1 MSRIFIPGFQT
12 NTTSK
17 VSYYKECS
25 TFTCPKPVINT
36 IKLNNGI
43 VNPNTKQSHRITN
56 GVNYYLGGRT
66 QFGNVT
72 NTGPSQ
78 FGNMTN
84 TGTTQFGNAN
94 NARTPRTL
102 LTYLGKTE
110 GQPGGIS
117 GPLRNKF

>member
-1 MSRIFIPGFQT
+1 MSIFFTPGLPR
-12 NTTSK
+12 NSSSK
-17 VSYYKECS
+17 VYYKECP

-36 IKLNNGI
+36 IQLNNGI
-43 VNPNTKQSHRITN
+43 VNPNTTQSHRIRN
-56 GVNYYLGGRT
+56 GVNYYSGGRT

-72 NTGPSQ
+72 NTGSSQ
-78 FGNMTN
+78 FGNMN
-84 TGTTQFGNAN
+84 AGSNQFGNVN
-94 NARTPRTL
+94 NACTPRTL